1 MKMNN
6 KEELIQSLN
15 EIINSEEFEVI
26 DDNDLE
32 VKQIILDLIK
42 E

>member
-1 MKMNN
+1 MNN